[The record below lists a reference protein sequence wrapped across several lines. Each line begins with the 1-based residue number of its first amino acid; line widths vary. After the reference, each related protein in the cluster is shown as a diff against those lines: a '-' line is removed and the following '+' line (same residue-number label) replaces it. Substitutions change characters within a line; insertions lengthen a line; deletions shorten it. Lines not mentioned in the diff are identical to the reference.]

1 MASAEVPGTANVPL
15 DAGTTVPVTAPP
27 DSQAELEAWLT
38 GFRLRAAQAGIG
50 PDVTFP
56 ALADVTYLP
65 DVIRRDRNQ
74 NEFTKT
80 IWDYL
85 DTAVSEDRVA
95 NGRTARAANADTL
108 ARIETE
114 YGVPGEVVA
123 AVWGLESAYGTYR
136 GDVPTLSA
144 LATLAFDGR
153 RAVFFEGELLA
164 ALRIVAA
171 GDADAGTMTGSWAG
185 AMGHTQFMPSSYLRL
200 AVDFNG
206 DGQRDIWGDDPADAL
221 ASTAAY
227 LRDAGWVAGQP
238 WGAEV
243 VLPPGFDYAQSG
255 VRVVKPVAEWQA
267 LGVRLAGG
275 GSVPD
280 HGDASV
286 LLPAGAQG
294 AAFVIFANFR
304 AIEAYNPADAYVIG
318 IGHLADRIAGG
329 PPIAAAWPRG
339 DRALTLPERVELQE
353 RLRDAG
359 FDPGALDGRIGPNT
373 IAAVM
378 GWQRAAGL
386 ATDGYANPDLLARLR

>member
-1 MASAEVPGTANVPL
+1 
-15 DAGTTVPVTAPP
+15 
-27 DSQAELEAWLT
+27 
-38 GFRLRAAQAGIG
+38 
-50 PDVTFP
+50 
-56 ALADVTYLP
+56 
-65 DVIRRDRNQ
+65 
-74 NEFTKT
+74 
-80 IWDYL
+80 
-85 DTAVSEDRVA
+85 
-95 NGRTARAANADTL
+95 
-108 ARIETE
+108 
-114 YGVPGEVVA
+114 
-123 AVWGLESAYGTYR
+123 
-136 GDVPTLSA
+136 
-144 LATLAFDGR
+144 
-153 RAVFFEGELLA
+153 
-164 ALRIVAA
+164 
-171 GDADAGTMTGSWAG
+171 
-185 AMGHTQFMPSSYLRL
+185 
-200 AVDFNG
+200 
-206 DGQRDIWGDDPADAL
+206 
-221 ASTAAY
+221 
-227 LRDAGWVAGQP
+227 
-238 WGAEV
+238 V

>member
-1 MASAEVPGTANVPL
+1 MTRGVRAVVLAVMVGMAQMASAEVPGTANVPL

-27 DSQAELEAWLT
+27 GSQAELEAWLT
-38 GFRLRAAQAGIG
+38 GFRLRAAQAGIDA
-50 PDVTFP
+50 DVTFR

-206 DGQRDIWGDDPADAL
+206 DDQRDI
-221 ASTAAY
+221 
-227 LRDAGWVAGQP
+227 
-238 WGAEV
+238 
-243 VLPPGFDYAQSG
+243 
-255 VRVVKPVAEWQA
+255 
-267 LGVRLAGG
+267 
-275 GSVPD
+275 
-280 HGDASV
+280 
-286 LLPAGAQG
+286 
-294 AAFVIFANFR
+294 
-304 AIEAYNPADAYVIG
+304 
-318 IGHLADRIAGG
+318 
-329 PPIAAAWPRG
+329 
-339 DRALTLPERVELQE
+339 
-353 RLRDAG
+353 
-359 FDPGALDGRIGPNT
+359 
-373 IAAVM
+373 
-378 GWQRAAGL
+378 
-386 ATDGYANPDLLARLR
+386 